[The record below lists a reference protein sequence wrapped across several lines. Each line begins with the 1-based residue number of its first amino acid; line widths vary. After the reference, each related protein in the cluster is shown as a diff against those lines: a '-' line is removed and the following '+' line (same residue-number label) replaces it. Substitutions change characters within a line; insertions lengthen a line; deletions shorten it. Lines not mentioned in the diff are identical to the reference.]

1 MSSKLRASGILFA
14 AVFSLGYLLN
24 VALGLERG
32 RSPWW
37 IFFNITQ
44 LSLLASIA
52 LFGLSAIFASLR
64 WIQPAVFLALGPV
77 AVIQNYEDI
86 YGLGF
91 FIMGGLLLER
101 AGFFQRHRFLKVMG
115 FISYLLAIEIAAAV
129 VSRQPMTKAV
139 GPTFFITAFGVFLW
153 FLYKDRLVVS
163 LKEPKARVSLSA
175 RGLTHAERAYSL
187 AMIEGKSVKEI
198 AFDYEVS
205 ESTVRNT
212 IARACKKLA
221 VEDSTGLAV
230 LAATHEIV
238 V

>member
-14 AVFSLGYLLN
+14 VVFFLGYMLN
-24 VALGLERG
+24 VALGLG
-32 RSPWW
+32 YGFPLLK
-37 IFFNITQ
+37 IFFAPTQ
-44 LSLLASIA
+44 LSLIASVT
-52 LFGLSAIFASLR
+52 LFGMSAIFAPLR
-64 WIQPAVFLALGPV
+64 WIQPAVFLALSPV
-77 AVIQNYEDI
+77 TVIQNHESV

-101 AGFFQRHRFLKVMG
+101 AGFFQRHRAIKAIA
-115 FISYLLAIEIAAAV
+115 FIAYLLATEIAAAV
-129 VSRQPMTKAV
+129 VSRQPITKSA
-139 GPTFFITAFGVFLW
+139 GPTFFIVAFGVFLW

-163 LKEPKARVSLSA
+163 LQEPKAKVSLSEM
-175 RGLTHAERAYSL
+175 GLTLSERAYVL
-187 AMIEGKSVKEI
+187 AMIDGKSVKEI

-230 LAATHEIV
+230 LAATHEV
-238 V
+238 VA